1 MNRDGQHMNQH
12 NGERLTIVLLWFEQS
27 LYRFFT
33 EILALEGYPTI
44 GVRTAEEALSLCERD
59 GYRCVV
65 LIDNYHVNDQA
76 TTFAKTVFA
85 RPDLHARVKIVGLA
99 AARWE
104 DLVELD
110 AYIRL
115 PFTVEVFYGPI
126 ERLGAELQAR
136 K

>member
-1 MNRDGQHMNQH
+1 MDQHV
-12 NGERLTIVLLWFEQS
+12 GERPTILLLWFEQI

-44 GVRTAEEALSLCERD
+44 GVRTAEEALSFCEHD

-65 LIDNYHVNDQA
+65 LIDNYHANDQA

-85 RPDLHARVKIVGLA
+85 WPELHARVKVVGLA
-99 AARWE
+99 AWRWE
-104 DLVELD
+104 DLVDLD

-115 PFTVEVFYGPI
+115 PFTVEEFYDPI
-126 ERLGAELQAR
+126 ERLGAELQAGQ
-136 K
+136 